1 MWLWFFGVGRDGTL
15 CSCCFEFPSLC
26 FEPLRPLWFVWLLAL
41 PRSFPRSRGKVY
53 FMNGCVVPVDSEE
66 IVAAMSSNSL
76 RYAIT
81 IVPKI
86 HVSGF
91 GVNLI
96 ALFNP
101 EGKESTFSI

>member
-1 MWLWFFGVGRDGTL
+1 
-15 CSCCFEFPSLC
+15 
-26 FEPLRPLWFVWLLAL
+26 
-41 PRSFPRSRGKVY
+41 
-53 FMNGCVVPVDSEE
+53 MNGCVVPVDSEE

-86 HVSGF
+86 HVSRF

-101 EGKESTFSI
+101 EGK